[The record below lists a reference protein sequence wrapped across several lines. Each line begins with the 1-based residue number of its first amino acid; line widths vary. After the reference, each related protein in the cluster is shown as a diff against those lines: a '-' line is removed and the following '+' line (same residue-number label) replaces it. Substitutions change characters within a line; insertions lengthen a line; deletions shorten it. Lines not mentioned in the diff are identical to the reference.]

1 MMRNEFRERVEQLLQ
16 QKEINENSELSHLF
30 RLAIQNLDR
39 NEKYQSVMA
48 NLSQGLSLYLM
59 THHYQAPKS
68 VIDFGLWIAKAPS
81 QERGRLAFLQML
93 AQTNPTG
100 LSLKLSNI
108 RGKTLV
114 FFADETINFVKNV
127 IE

>member
-68 VIDFGLWIAKAPS
+68 VIDFGLWIKL
-81 QERGRLAFLQML
+81 LARKE
-93 AQTNPTG
+93 G
-100 LSLKLSNI
+100 DWLSCRCLLKPY
-108 RGKTLV
+108 R
-114 FFADETINFVKNV
+114 AFVKTV
-127 IE
+127 EHQREDSGVFYS

>member
-39 NEKYQSVMA
+39 NEKYQSVMD

-68 VIDFGLWIAKAPS
+68 VIT
-81 QERGRLAFLQML
+81 RH
-93 AQTNPTG
+93 
-100 LSLKLSNI
+100 LSLSLILVYGLPKLLARKEGDWLSC
-108 RGKTLV
+108 RCLLKPYR
-114 FFADETINFVKNV
+114 AFVKTV
-127 IE
+127 EHQREDSGVFC

>member
-39 NEKYQSVMA
+39 NEKYQTVMA

-68 VIDFGLWIAKAPS
+68 VILVYGLPKL
-81 QERGRLAFLQML
+81 LARKE
-93 AQTNPTG
+93 G
-100 LSLKLSNI
+100 DWLSCRCLLKPY
-108 RGKTLV
+108 R
-114 FFADETINFVKNV
+114 AFVKTV
-127 IE
+127 EHQREDSGVFC

>member
-16 QKEINENSELSHLF
+16 QKEINENSELSHLY
-30 RLAIQNLDR
+30 LDR

-93 AQTNPTG
+93 AQTLQG
-100 LSLKLSNI
+100 F
-108 RGKTLV
+108 R
-114 FFADETINFVKNV
+114 
-127 IE
+127 

>member
-30 RLAIQNLDR
+30 RLDR

-93 AQTNPTG
+93 AQTLQG
-100 LSLKLSNI
+100 F
-108 RGKTLV
+108 R
-114 FFADETINFVKNV
+114 
-127 IE
+127 

>member
-39 NEKYQSVMA
+39 NEKYQTVMA

-68 VIDFGLWIAKAPS
+68 VIARKEGDW
-81 QERGRLAFLQML
+81 
-93 AQTNPTG
+93 
-100 LSLKLSNI
+100 LSCRCLLKPY
-108 RGKTLV
+108 R
-114 FFADETINFVKNV
+114 AFVKTV
-127 IE
+127 EHQREDSGVFC